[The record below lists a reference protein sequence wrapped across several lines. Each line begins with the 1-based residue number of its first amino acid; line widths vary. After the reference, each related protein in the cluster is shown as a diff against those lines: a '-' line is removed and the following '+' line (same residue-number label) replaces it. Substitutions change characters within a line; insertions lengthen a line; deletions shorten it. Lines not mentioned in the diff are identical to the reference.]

1 MEFLYYNTRRL
12 CIYEFDV
19 LFNFALS
26 KFLQSV
32 AYQLLIYIVLDSRP
46 LSLYKNVRYEEV
58 EDVSEGLVFEN
69 LMS

>member
-1 MEFLYYNTRRL
+1 MVEYFHQNTRRRSVFTNL
-12 CIYEFDV
+12 KFDSV
-19 LFNFALS
+19 LLWA

-58 EDVSEGLVFEN
+58 EDVKGWFLKI
-69 LMS
+69 

>member
-1 MEFLYYNTRRL
+1 M
-12 CIYEFDV
+12 FDSV
-19 LFNFALS
+19 LLWA

-58 EDVSEGLVFEN
+58 EDVKGWFLKI
-69 LMS
+69 